1 MSLDSRI
8 DALANIRGANDVRVP
23 MHVWCQRPDGRAGE
37 TLDNRTPIQYLP
49 LPAYSEVIDLHNL
62 LRLLLFG
69 MDRHGQAGIQSYSK
83 AVAKIV
89 MSLLSMTCDAF
100 EDYRLNAVTLRNLN
114 SLAHL
119 IPHLGW
125 G

>member
-8 DALANIRGANDVRVP
+8 DALANIRGASDVRVP

-37 TLDNRTPIQYLP
+37 TLDNRTPIEYLP
-49 LPAYSEVIDLHNL
+49 LPVYSEVIDSHNL
-62 LRLLLFG
+62 LLLG

-89 MSLLSMTCDAF
+89 KSLLSMTCDAF
-100 EDYRLNAVTLRNLN
+100 EDCRLNVVTLRNLN
-114 SLAHL
+114 SLAHP
-119 IPHLGW
+119 IPHFGW

>member
-8 DALANIRGANDVRVP
+8 DALANIRGASDVRVP

-37 TLDNRTPIQYLP
+37 TLDNRTPIECLP
-49 LPAYSEVIDLHNL
+49 LPAYSEVIDL
-62 LRLLLFG
+62 LRLLLLG
-69 MDRHGQAGIQSYSK
+69 LDRHGQAGIQSYSK

-114 SLAHL
+114 SLVHL
-119 IPHLGW
+119 IPHLGR